1 MALTPT
7 VLFDAYISI
16 NSNVISDHG
25 NKVEMNVTLE
35 DLETTTFGQTYK
47 TRLGGL
53 KDGTVAITLLND
65 FTASQLDSIM
75 WPLLGTVVP
84 FEIRVTSAARSAT
97 NPAYTGFILINGWK
111 PIAGDVGKLATVD
124 MTFPTSSTV
133 TRAIV

>member
-84 FEIRVTSAARSAT
+84 FEVRVTSAVRSAT